1 MYKKLLIF
9 ISTLLVAND
18 TKEYGWDFYDG
29 AVNIGGYLD
38 MTYDEKREE
47 KFLFDDIALLFSS
60 RHERFDI
67 LGEVELAHISLDG
80 KSNNNSDVDLNLERL
95 QLNYTLDDKQSFQI
109 GRFKSDIGY
118 WNQAPILIL
127 QNTTTKP
134 HIVGNFFPEAT
145 TGLLYRYNL
154 NDENSLS
161 FTFQDNP
168 DIAHQDGVINVERHK
183 AFAYSGAKDDLS
195 WRFSVGE
202 YKEDNSVEADYI
214 GLGSKYE
221 ADDFEVQAEL
231 FVQDSELSDEKPYSA
246 YLQPTWHFKENH
258 DTVMR
263 FERYKDKS
271 LDVKENIYLLGYVY
285 RPNSNTAL
293 KAEYIYHTELPLNRF
308 VYSFSVLF

>member
-47 KFLFDDIALLFSS
+47 KFLFNDIALLFSS
-60 RHERFDI
+60 SHKRFDI
-67 LGEVELAHISLDG
+67 LGEVELSHISLDG
-80 KSNNNSDVDLNLERL
+80 KSNNSSDVDLNLERL
-95 QLNYTLDDKQSFQI
+95 QLNYVLSDKQTLQV

-161 FTFQDNP
+161 FTFQDNT
-168 DIAHQDGVINVERHK
+168 DISHQESVINVSRHK
-183 AFAYSGAKDDLS
+183 GFAYYGTDDDLS
-195 WRFSVGE
+195 WHFSVGE
-202 YKEDNSVEADYI
+202 YREESSIEADYI
-214 GLGSKYE
+214 GIGLKYDI
-221 ADDFEVQAEL
+221 DDFDIQAEY
-231 FVQDSELSDEKPYSA
+231 FVQDSEISEEKPFSA
-246 YLQPTWHFKENH
+246 YVQPTWHFREK
-258 DTVMR
+258 DDAVMR
-263 FERYKDKS
+263 IESYRDS
-271 LDVKENIYLLGYVY
+271 ALGVKEEIYLFGYVH
-285 RPNSNTAL
+285 RPNRNMVL
-293 KAEYIYHTELPLNRF
+293 KGEYIYHTELPLNRF